1 MTVRIGAYRDIIH
14 FGNIIKVP
22 DGMGGYV
29 ETFSEFSSVRGRAIP
44 SASEISI
51 DGDKRNIYDY
61 KFECRF
67 VAGIKPNMVMK
78 LNDEINIWQISD
90 VIDPSGKRERLTF
103 TATREVENSVVPD
116 VEENEGENE

>member
-1 MTVRIGAYRDIIH
+1 MTVKIGSYRDIIH
-14 FGNIIKVP
+14 FGKIVKVS
-22 DGMGGYV
+22 DGMGGYTQTFL
-29 ETFSEFSSVRGRAIP
+29 ETCSVRGRAIP

-67 VAGIKPNMVMK
+67 VAGIWPNMVMK
-78 LNDEINIWQISD
+78 LNDESSIWQISN

-103 TATREVENSVVPD
+103 TATREVEN
-116 VEENEGENE
+116 G